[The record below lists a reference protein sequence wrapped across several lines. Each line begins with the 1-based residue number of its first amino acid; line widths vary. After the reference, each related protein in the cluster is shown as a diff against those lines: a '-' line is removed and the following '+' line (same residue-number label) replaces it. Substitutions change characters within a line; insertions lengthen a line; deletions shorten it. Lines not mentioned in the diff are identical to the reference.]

1 MECEGKI
8 SLMEVLDEN
17 RSHQLIK
24 INAEFVEALERHIIK
39 KRKRLYYFIF
49 PQKNFFQLFYDDVIL
64 TPLCSFILHLQN
76 AHIRATQRRRILS
89 FVWLLASAILLSAG
103 LSALWNFSSF
113 IHANTKGILWSVNKA
128 SGCEDVEQATT
139 KAHHNIISAWCII
152 NNLSFA
158 IISHFLLQIH
168 IVSLSICARS
178 RFYRRLLCIFIQLS
192 SRAPKVWTSFSMS
205 SVVLS

>member
-1 MECEGKI
+1 MFFHFAFTKCTHTSYTKTKNPVICMAFGVSNFAKC
-8 SLMEVLDEN
+8 
-17 RSHQLIK
+17 R
-24 INAEFVEALERHIIK
+24 
-39 KRKRLYYFIF
+39 FI
-49 PQKNFFQLFYDDVIL
+49 
-64 TPLCSFILHLQN
+64 
-76 AHIRATQRRRILS
+76 RI
-89 FVWLLASAILLSAG
+89 VK
-103 LSALWNFSSF
+103 FSSF

-192 SRAPKVWTSFSMS
+192 SRAPKVRTSFSMS